1 VPEVVDILAGGG
13 ILAQHLEGYEER
25 SNQIKMAQMANA
37 AIGLNKI
44 LMVEAPTG
52 AGKSLAYG
60 IPAIKYVAENRK
72 KVVIA
77 TALISLQEQLVFK
90 DLPWMQKHL
99 PWPFTY
105 ALWKGRSNYQCLSKW
120 EEKRTRP
127 DFARYQTW
135 ARTTRT
141 GDKAELDFDVS
152 STWFQVSST
161 GTECTGV
168 KCDCRNICWAQIA
181 KNRAMAADIIVV
193 NYHLLYAGWEH
204 GVLPEYGLLICDEAH
219 AMADIARSFKG
230 DRFSIKS
237 MRYVSSQVDKYRP
250 GALNWRVANE
260 VMDQAALFLGR
271 KVFAQRRFRANQID
285 FTPVIDELESART
298 RLLGVSSFADDV
310 DEAKWKKICEMVQK
324 MSLRA
329 RDYHRG
335 TTEYNVCWAQM
346 KSKDEAFVEMSPIK
360 VDGFISSHI
369 KAPTVLTSATLT
381 TGGKFDFV
389 KAELGMQAAVERR
402 VPYTFDYENQGRL
415 YIPPLSKEPNHPDF
429 LDEAC
434 TEVMKVIPHV
444 DGGVLMLCTSIKSMN
459 HFVEEFRK
467 QGWDRDVM
475 RQGDMSRRLLL
486 ERMRSTANSV
496 LVATRSFFEGVD
508 IPGDALS
515 CVIIDKLPFPVPNDP
530 VIQSIQEKIEAETGK
545 NGWFQYSLPLC
556 GMTMAQAA
564 GRLLRRRTDR
574 GIVMVCDRRL
584 RTKGYKSQI
593 IKSLPPFTRT
603 VQRANVLEFLDGDD
617 L

>member
-1 VPEVVDILAGGG
+1 VPEIADIFSGDG
-13 ILAQHLEGYEER
+13 ILSQHLENYEVR
-25 SNQIKMAQMANA
+25 PGQVKMASMVDA
-37 AIGLNKI
+37 AIRLNKV
-44 LMVEAPTG
+44 LMIEAPTG
-52 AGKSLAYG
+52 AGKSLNYG
-60 IPAIKYVAENRK
+60 VPAAKYVAENHK
-72 KVVIA
+72 KVIIA

-90 DLPWMQKHL
+90 DLPWMQQHL
-99 PWPFTY
+99 PWQFTY
-105 ALWKGRSNYQCLSKW
+105 ALWKGRSNYLCASRW
-120 EEKRTRP
+120 DEKRSRP
-127 DFARYQTW
+127 DFASYQAW
-135 ARTTRT
+135 VRTTRT
-141 GDKAELDFDVS
+141 GDKAELDFDAS
-152 STWFQVSST
+152 STWFQISSS
-161 GTECTGV
+161 GTECTGP
-168 KCDCRNICWAQIA
+168 KCPHRGVCWAQIA

-204 GVLPEYGLLICDEAH
+204 DVLPEYGLLICDEAH
-219 AMADIARSFKG
+219 SMADVARSFKG
-230 DRFSIKS
+230 DRFSINS
-237 MRYVSSQVDKYRP
+237 MKYVASQVDKYRP
-250 GALNWRVANE
+250 GALNYRVAQQ

-285 FTPVIDELESART
+285 FTPIIDELESART

-346 KSKDEAFVEMSPIK
+346 KSKDEAFVEMAPIT
-360 VDGFISSHI
+360 VDGFISSNI
-369 KAPTVLTSATLT
+369 KAPTILTSATLT

-389 KAELGMQAAVERR
+389 KAELGLAAAVERR
-402 VPYTFDYENQGRL
+402 MPYAFDYGSQGRL

-429 LDEAC
+429 LNEAC
-434 TEVMKVIPHV
+434 DEVLKIIPHV

-467 QGWDRDVM
+467 QGWGRDVM

-508 IPGDALS
+508 IPGGALS
-515 CVIIDKLPFPVPNDP
+515 CVIIDKLPFPTPNDP
-530 VIQSIQEKIEAETGK
+530 VVQSIQEKIEAKTGK

-574 GIVMVCDRRL
+574 GVVICCDRRL

-617 L
+617 F